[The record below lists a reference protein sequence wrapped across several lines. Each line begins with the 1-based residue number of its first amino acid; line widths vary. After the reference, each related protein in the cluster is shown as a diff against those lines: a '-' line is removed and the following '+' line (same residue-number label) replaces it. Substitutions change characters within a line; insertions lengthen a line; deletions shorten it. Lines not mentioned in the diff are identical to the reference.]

1 MADQTQ
7 PLLQIEN
14 LSVCFPVS
22 AGLFRR
28 SHQAVRA
35 INNLSL
41 SLHKNQCLSIVG
53 ESGCGKSTLALT
65 ILGLQHPTQGRISF
79 DGKPITGADQ
89 PGRMQRARMAQM
101 VFQDPYASLNPRQTI
116 HAALAGPLGLHGLRN
131 KGEVDDRIAA
141 TLKMVGLKPEQ
152 AKRYPHE
159 FSGGQR
165 QRIGIARAL
174 ILDPKIIVLD
184 EPVSA
189 LDVSIRA
196 QIINLLLDLKERLDL
211 SYIMISHDLS
221 VVEHMSDRV
230 AVMYFGQIVEEG
242 PWQSIFA
249 NPVHPY
255 TRRLLAA
262 IPDPF
267 MIIRQEDM
275 TRKDMQPPPLSGFS
289 YYPEEIGTHDV
300 YQSPPPTEFLTV
312 GDDHKVRFIA
322 R

>member
-1 MADQTQ
+1 
-7 PLLQIEN
+7 
-14 LSVCFPVS
+14 
-22 AGLFRR
+22 
-28 SHQAVRA
+28 
-35 INNLSL
+35 
-41 SLHKNQCLSIVG
+41 
-53 ESGCGKSTLALT
+53 
-65 ILGLQHPTQGRISF
+65 
-79 DGKPITGADQ
+79 
-89 PGRMQRARMAQM
+89 
-101 VFQDPYASLNPRQTI
+101 
-116 HAALAGPLGLHGLRN
+116 
-131 KGEVDDRIAA
+131 
-141 TLKMVGLKPEQ
+141 
-152 AKRYPHE
+152 
-159 FSGGQR
+159 
-165 QRIGIARAL
+165 
-174 ILDPKIIVLD
+174 
-184 EPVSA
+184 
-189 LDVSIRA
+189 
-196 QIINLLLDLKERLDL
+196 
-211 SYIMISHDLS
+211 MISHDLS

-267 MIIRQEDM
+267 TIIRQEDI